1 MRLHKVL
8 KNGCYVNAGANHT
21 IRINMLVFANDSAAD
36 LFSGGV
42 AGWHFP
48 ALFRRSSPFREG
60 GAFRSD
66 GITTLP

>member
-21 IRINMLVFANDSAAD
+21 IRINMLVFASDSTAD

-42 AGWHFP
+42 AGWRFP
-48 ALFRRSSPFREG
+48 AFFADLYLSERS
-60 GAFRSD
+60 ALRSD
-66 GITTLP
+66 GMTTLS